1 MRNNDGSAYEKVE
14 YSDENSDEDDELYGF
29 GLDDETGFGAKDM
42 ERLNMLDKFRS
53 NLVAGAGA
61 VLKKGGSTDDL
72 MGSNHD
78 DTDIDE
84 AERGDAGVNDYEESK
99 DVATT
104 GNPDGT
110 MNENNDVGEHI
121 SMETS
126 GHSDTDGSSG
136 LPGLRI

>member
-29 GLDDETGFGAKDM
+29 GLDDETGFGTKDM

-61 VLKKGGSTDDL
+61 MLKKGGSTEDL
-72 MGSNHD
+72 MGSD
-78 DTDIDE
+78 DTNVDE
-84 AERGDAGVNDYEESK
+84 IERGSGIISNEESK
-99 DVATT
+99 DIIAS
-104 GNPDGT
+104 GPDDA
-110 MNENNDVGEHI
+110 NQEADI
-121 SMETS
+121 ETS
-126 GHSDTDGSSG
+126 RHSDADGSSG

>member
-29 GLDDETGFGAKDM
+29 GLDDETGFGTKDM

-61 VLKKGGSTDDL
+61 MLKKGGSTEDL
-72 MGSNHD
+72 MGGD
-78 DTDIDE
+78 DTNIDE
-84 AERGDAGVNDYEESK
+84 IERGSGIIPNEESK
-99 DVATT
+99 DNTASD
-104 GNPDGT
+104 PDDA
-110 MNENNDVGEHI
+110 NQEADIEA
-121 SMETS
+121 SR
-126 GHSDTDGSSG
+126 HSDADGNSG